1 MFKTTNWHLQPADGI
16 LMPSLRKYSSLV
28 AKQKLAIRYF
38 MSIRLNP
45 VFIFAI
51 LLLNFKSFG
60 QTKILTGL
68 VIIDDLRSVPFASIE
83 IPGTDFKAETDVNGK
98 FKIEVPIKTDTLI
111 ISQLNFERKYI
122 ILNDSCYNIEVI
134 LMYYGTSHFATKEQF
149 KHYRKKRLQKMYK
162 IHKNAYNNG
171 IFMTEKPCY
180 QTSFFSNLK

>member
-1 MFKTTNWHLQPADGI
+1 
-16 LMPSLRKYSSLV
+16 
-28 AKQKLAIRYF
+28 

-68 VIIDDLRSVPFASIE
+68 VIIDDLSSVPFASIE
-83 IPGTDFKAETDVNGK
+83 ITGTDFKAETDVNGK

-111 ISQLNFERKYI
+111 ISQLNFERKCI

-134 LMYYGTSHFATKEQF
+134 LMYHGTSHFATKEQF
-149 KHYRKKRLQKMYK
+149 KRYRKKRLQKMYK
-162 IHKNAYNNG
+162 IHKNAYNKG
-171 IFMTEKPCY
+171 LFITEIPCY
-180 QTSFFSNLK
+180 QTSFFSKLK